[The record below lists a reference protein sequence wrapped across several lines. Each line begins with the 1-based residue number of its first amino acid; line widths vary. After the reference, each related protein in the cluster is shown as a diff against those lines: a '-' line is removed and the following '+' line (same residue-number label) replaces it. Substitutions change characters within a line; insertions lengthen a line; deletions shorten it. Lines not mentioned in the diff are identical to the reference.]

1 MKFVLSRP
9 LKWCFLSK
17 VTVMEVLSVLS
28 RQLWCCFLVSGD
40 SYGGVICFK
49 ATVIMV
55 LSVLTRQLWWFFLV

>member
-1 MKFVLSRP
+1 
-9 LKWCFLSK
+9 
-17 VTVMEVLSVLS
+17 MEVLSVLS